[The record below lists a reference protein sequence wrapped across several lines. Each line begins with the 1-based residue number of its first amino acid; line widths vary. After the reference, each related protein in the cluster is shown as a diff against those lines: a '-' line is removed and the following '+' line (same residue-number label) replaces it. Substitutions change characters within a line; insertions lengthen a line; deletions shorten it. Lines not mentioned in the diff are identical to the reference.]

1 MKIRVERKKFIEAI
15 KKMEKA
21 ISENKIRE
29 ALSGMMLD
37 ATGNT
42 LKIYGTDLEFSIE
55 SEIEA
60 KIQEK
65 GQAVVSPKMLL
76 EFISQISDENIE
88 LEESER
94 MLKVIS
100 DSIEAKFGLYDKD
113 NYVIPDFPE
122 LAGRYDVNREEFIAD
137 LTKVLRS
144 ASDNPENLAV
154 NCVRIILNKSELE
167 YVSTD
172 TYRMTYLKKGIDGA
186 EDGSYEVSIPFKSV
200 ERLAKILSSEKEE
213 IITLNLDSSKMVLLS
228 GNTKIMSRLIELPFP
243 DFRRILSNE
252 RFDKHIVLNTSEF
265 TKMLKRVKLFTRNN
279 KSAKYGAIFE
289 FDGKALKVI
298 GDDGNAK
305 ISEKVPVIQE
315 GENVKLSLNVEYL
328 LDFVSTVPGE
338 TLAMEIVSGREMIK
352 IHPEND
358 ESYKAMIMPL
368 ALRD

>member
-60 KIQEK
+60 EIQEK

-76 EFISQISDENIE
+76 EFISQISDENID
-88 LEESER
+88 LEESES

-137 LTKVLRS
+137 LTKVLKS

-172 TYRMTYLKKGIDGA
+172 TYRMTYLKKRTDGA
-186 EDGSYEVSIPFKSV
+186 EDGNYEVSIPFKSV

-243 DFRRILSNE
+243 DFRTILANE
-252 RFDKHIVLNTSEF
+252 RYNKHIVLNTAEF
-265 TKMLKRVKLFTRNN
+265 AKMLKRVKLFTRNN

-289 FDGKALKVI
+289 FEGKTLKVI

-368 ALRD
+368 ALRN